1 MCIRDDELLTFMQL
15 LEGDVHG
22 LEDGV
27 VGGDLLEEGVQRPLR
42 LRVPA
47 QPEQRQRHQRLAALE
62 VGLLL
67 QHLLRLLERLLV
79 VPVVQPVCA
88 VGEFTIRLI
97 MANILT
103 VLCTYSRLQNIMSV
117 IIVVSLWW
125 VHTLSLTI
133 NWP

>member
-1 MCIRDDELLTFMQL
+1 MQL

-103 VLCTYSRLQNIMSV
+103 VLHFRGSKISCQYV
-117 IIVVSLWW
+117 VIVVSLFW
-125 VHTLSLTI
+125 VHTPSLTV

>member
-1 MCIRDDELLTFMQL
+1 MQL

-88 VGEFTIRLI
+88 VGEFTIRMI

-103 VLCTYSRLQNIMSV
+103 VLHLRGSRYLVSNYCRVVVVGAELQ
-117 IIVVSLWW
+117 
-125 VHTLSLTI
+125 TLSLTV